1 MIKFILI
8 FIFIFINSF
17 AQKSNDNNYF
27 NGLEIGNLGS
37 PFLSFFPNFSQKNL
51 ELSPDFM
58 GNTLLEK
65 KIFSS
70 LNHIFFSSDT
80 VIKNGLKYIG
90 VYSDGGFISSQLNR
104 PISDNSYI
112 NFNYENLSSKGY
124 FQFQENKFSNLSF
137 QYSYFDK
144 KIPYALIFH
153 LKSVNN
159 FSLENGGIEDYNQ
172 NLSDDLQQTYFF
184 NANSE
189 MRSRVFS
196 FLHYYK
202 FKSGRMISH
211 EIDYNRYKKVF
222 VDNTANSFHYSF
234 TPLFFAILENYSNTM
249 SFYQLKNKLTFHSNY
264 FSGKNIDFSIKL
276 VEYYH
281 DFISDYRGDFI
292 ISVSNFKNIIDS
304 KYNFDLKFC
313 PFGLNK
319 NNYDFKL
326 LYSYNNN
333 DFNGKYLF
341 GLNKKKADL
350 FSGIYSPNNLTNLS
364 WEDDISFLKN
374 IYASIDNTIKSRKIN
389 FNFNYRRIHNL
400 IYYDYYALYNQ
411 LEKPVDYFH
420 FLIQKKWFLKN
431 LRIEQCFHF
440 QKEYFE
446 NQDESNFFSIPFF
459 LFHQSIKYNLD
470 LFEETKLRIDLNF
483 KIHSNYFPNTYM
495 PLSSIFYNQN
505 EIELGWV
512 PYFSSSIYLEKTNF
526 SLGLIFREIQYAFLE
541 RNYLTKDYIAN
552 PSSFSLFIN
561 WRFFD

>member
-8 FIFIFINSF
+8 FIFIFVNSF

-27 NGLEIGNLGS
+27 NGFEIGNLGS
-37 PFLSFFPNFSQKNL
+37 PFSSYFPNFSQKNF
-51 ELSPDFM
+51 ELSSDFI

-70 LNHIFFSSDT
+70 FDHIFFSSDT
-80 VIKNGLKYIG
+80 VIKNSLKYIG
-90 VYSDGGFISSQLNR
+90 VYSEGGFINTQLSR
-104 PISDNSYI
+104 PISDKSYI
-112 NFNYENLSSKGY
+112 NFNYENLKSKGY
-124 FQFQENKFSNLSF
+124 FQFQENRFSNLSF

-144 KIPYALIFH
+144 KTPYALIFYF
-153 LKSVNN
+153 KSVNN
-159 FSLENGGIEDYNQ
+159 FSLENGGVEDFNQ
-172 NLSDDLQQTYFF
+172 NLSDDLQQTYFS
-184 NANSE
+184 NANSQ
-189 MRSRVFS
+189 MKSRDFS
-196 FLHYYK
+196 FFHYYK
-202 FKSGRMISH
+202 FKSGRIISH

-222 VDNTANSFHYSF
+222 VDNTPNSFHYYL
-234 TPLFFAILENYSNTM
+234 TPLLFAISENYSNTM
-249 SFYQLKNKLTFHSNY
+249 SFYQLNNKLTFHSNY
-264 FSGKNIDFSIKL
+264 FSRKNIDFSLKYSL
-276 VEYYH
+276 YYH
-281 DFISDYRGDFI
+281 DFTSNYIGDFI

-313 PFGLNK
+313 PYGLNR
-319 NNYDFKL
+319 NNYDLKL
-326 LYSYNNN
+326 LYSYNNI
-333 DFNGKYLF
+333 DFNGKFLF
-341 GLNKKKADL
+341 GLNKKKPDL

-374 IYASIDNTIKSRKIN
+374 IYVSIDNSIKARKIN
-389 FNFNYRRIHNL
+389 FNFNYRRVHNL

-420 FLIQKKWFLKN
+420 FLIQKKFFLKN
-431 LRIEQCFHF
+431 LTIEQCFHF

-459 LFHQSIKYNLD
+459 LFHQTIKYNLD

-512 PYFSSSIYLEKTNF
+512 PFLSSSVYLEKNNF
-526 SLGLIFREIQYAFLE
+526 SLGLFFREIQYAFLE

-561 WRFFD
+561 WKFFD